1 MLEEQRGA
9 STAEELLE
17 DLGFDTLPIVPKDVA
32 DSPYEKRCADTD
44 G

>member
-17 DLGFDTLPIVPKDVA
+17 DLGFDTLPIVPKAVA
-32 DSPYEKRCADTD
+32 ASIDCE
-44 G
+44 